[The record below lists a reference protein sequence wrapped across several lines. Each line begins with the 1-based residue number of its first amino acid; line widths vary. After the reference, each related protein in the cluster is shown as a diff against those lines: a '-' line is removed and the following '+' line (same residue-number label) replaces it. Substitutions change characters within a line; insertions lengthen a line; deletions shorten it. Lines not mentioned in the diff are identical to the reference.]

1 MAGGG
6 MKTLI
11 RLHRWQLDELRRR
24 LAPLE
29 SEREVLLQKGRSLL
43 ERLDRERAA
52 VAAGN
57 GTPADL
63 QSFKNWVMVEHSRI
77 DAQLAKAEVV
87 IEQLR
92 EQMADTF
99 QDVKKFEITEERRR
113 AHERQEEERREQL
126 QLDEIGL
133 NSHFRR
139 SQEDSE
145 ADA

>member
-1 MAGGG
+1 MARSG
-6 MKTLI
+6 MQTLI

-29 SEREVLLQKGRSLL
+29 SEREILVKRGLSLL
-43 ERLDRERAA
+43 ESLDRERHA

-63 QSFKNWVMVEHSRI
+63 QSFKDRVMFEHERI
-77 DAQLAKAEVV
+77 GEQLARIEQSV
-87 IEQLR
+87 EQLR
-92 EQMADTF
+92 EQMAEAF

-113 AHERQEEERREQL
+113 ANEHREMLRRDQL

-133 NSHFRR
+133 SGHFRR
-139 SQEDSE
+139 GLEDSKS
-145 ADA
+145 DP